1 MYKNI
6 LVPFDFGNSFTNV
19 PDELVKLTRGNEEAK
34 VTVFNVIPEN
44 EMADNVKFQGK
55 HFDDITKER
64 IEDMDFFKKE
74 LDSRPLNY
82 EFKFKSGHVIASLKE
97 EIDNGNYDV
106 VVMSNKRSRMQI
118 KHVLGHVTHK
128 IAKRVNIPVIIIK

>member
-19 PDELVKLTRGNEEAK
+19 PDELVKLTRGKEEAK
-34 VTVFNVIPEN
+34 VTIFNVIPEN

-64 IEDMDFFKKE
+64 IEDMDFFRKE
-74 LDSRPLNY
+74 LDQRPLNY
-82 EFKFKSGHVIASLKE
+82 ELKFKSGPVIASLKE

>member
-44 EMADNVKFQGK
+44 EMADNVKFQGRQEE
-55 HFDDITKER
+55 HTS
-64 IEDMDFFKKE
+64 E
-74 LDSRPLNY
+74 LQSR
-82 EFKFKSGHVIASLKE
+82 E
-97 EIDNGNYDV
+97 
-106 VVMSNKRSRMQI
+106 
-118 KHVLGHVTHK
+118 
-128 IAKRVNIPVIIIK
+128 

>member
-6 LVPFDFGNSFTNV
+6 LVPFDFGNSFENV
-19 PDELVKLTRGNEEAK
+19 PDELVKLTRGSKEAK
-34 VTVFNVIPEN
+34 ITVFNVIPEN

-55 HFDDITKER
+55 HFEDITKER
-64 IEDMDFFKKE
+64 KEDMSYFSEE
-74 LDSRPLNY
+74 LDKRPLNY
-82 EFKFKSGHVIASLKE
+82 DLKFKSGPVLSSLKE

-106 VVMSNKRSRMQI
+106 IVMSNKRSKMQL

-128 IAKRVNIPVIIIK
+128 VAKRVNIPVIIIK

>member
-82 EFKFKSGHVIASLKE
+82 EFKFKSGPVIASLKD
-97 EIDNGNYDV
+97 EINNGNYDV

>member
-19 PDELVKLTRGNEEAK
+19 PDELVKLTRGKEEAK
-34 VTVFNVIPEN
+34 VTIFNVIPEN

-64 IEDMDFFKKE
+64 IEDMDFFRKE
-74 LDSRPLNY
+74 LDQRPLNY
-82 EFKFKSGHVIASLKE
+82 ELDRKSTRLNSSHVSIS
-97 EIDNGNYDV
+97 Y
-106 VVMSNKRSRMQI
+106 
-118 KHVLGHVTHK
+118 
-128 IAKRVNIPVIIIK
+128 